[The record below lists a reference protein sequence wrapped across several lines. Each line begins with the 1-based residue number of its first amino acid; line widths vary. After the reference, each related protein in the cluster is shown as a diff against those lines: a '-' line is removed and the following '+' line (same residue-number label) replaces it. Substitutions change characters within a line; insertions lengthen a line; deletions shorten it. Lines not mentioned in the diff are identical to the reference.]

1 MSAIPSSLT
10 DNAPSV
16 KLLIGGEFVESKTT
30 EWRDI
35 VNPAT
40 QQKLARVPF
49 ATVDE
54 VDAAIRS
61 AHEAFKTWK
70 NTPLAARDAH
80 PICLSNTDPQF
91 ALANCDATEW
101 LMEINVNSAKLPK
114 YSYFEFFTA
123 NRMTTLK

>member
-1 MSAIPSSLT
+1 VLLAIASYARGLHSKFLAPDPRSSPPA
-10 DNAPSV
+10 DKGS
-16 KLLIGGEFVESKTT
+16 
-30 EWRDI
+30 I
-35 VNPAT
+35 VC
-40 QQKLARVPF
+40 
-49 ATVDE
+49 E
-54 VDAAIRS
+54 
-61 AHEAFKTWK
+61 
-70 NTPLAARDAH
+70 LAARDAH